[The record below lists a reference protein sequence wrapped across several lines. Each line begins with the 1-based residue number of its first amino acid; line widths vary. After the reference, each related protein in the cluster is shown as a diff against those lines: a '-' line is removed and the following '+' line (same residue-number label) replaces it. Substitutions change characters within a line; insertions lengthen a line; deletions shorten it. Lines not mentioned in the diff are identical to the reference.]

1 MSALS
6 HRSVVITRAAEQN
19 ESLRRLL
26 EARGARV
33 VEVPLIAIAEPDD
46 EGRER
51 DEVLQRFHEFA
62 WVVVTSPNGA
72 ARVAP
77 FLAASLAAGDGS
89 SFPRLAA
96 VGEATARV
104 LNAPVSL
111 VAEPARADVLADMFP
126 TGAGEVLVVQGD
138 LADDALPGSLTAKG
152 WSVTRVVAYRT
163 VALRPTR
170 EMMLPAL
177 AADVLMLASGSAARA
192 WHDAFGTSTPPYVV
206 AIGPSTAKTARAL
219 GLDVSAVSEDQSLEG
234 LLATAE
240 NLLLS
245 Q

>member
-1 MSALS
+1 MSSLAN
-6 HRSVVITRAAEQN
+6 RSVVITRATEQN

-33 VEVPLIAIAEPDD
+33 VEVPLIAVVEPDD

-51 DEVLQRFHEFA
+51 DTVLQDFHRFS

-77 FLAASLAAGDGS
+77 FLAASLAAGDGA

-96 VGEATARV
+96 VGEATSRT
-104 LNAPVSL
+104 LGAPVSL
-111 VAEPARADVLADMFP
+111 VAEPATAEALAEQFP
-126 TGAGEVLVVQGD
+126 VGAGDVLVVQGD
-138 LADDALPGSLTAKG
+138 LADASLADAIGAKG

-163 VALRPTR
+163 VALRPMTD
-170 EMMLPAL
+170 MMEPAL
-177 AADVLMLASGSAARA
+177 SADVLLLASGSAARA
-192 WHDAFGTSTPPYVV
+192 WHDAFGASTPPHVV
-206 AIGPSTAKTARAL
+206 AIGPSTAKVARML
-219 GLDVSAVSEDQSLEG
+219 GLEVSAVAQDQSVEG
-234 LLATAE
+234 MLATAE